1 MSKSGKS
8 SSSGALDFGTG
19 EKLFE
24 TSGINELNWTDMRSS
39 ITYGSSARLN
49 GGRWNVLLQ
58 TTSTRQKIKLFR
70 EKIKIFGTNF
80 EEKFRGKEI
89 PAVNQGFA
97 AVHPEFKYQSLRTRS
112 SPSLQIYSRR

>member
-39 ITYGSSARLN
+39 ITYGSSARLKSEW
-49 GGRWNVLLQ
+49 RPLERPTTDNVDQ
-58 TTSTRQKIKLFR
+58 AK
-70 EKIKIFGTNF
+70 N
-80 EEKFRGKEI
+80 
-89 PAVNQGFA
+89 
-97 AVHPEFKYQSLRTRS
+97 
-112 SPSLQIYSRR
+112 